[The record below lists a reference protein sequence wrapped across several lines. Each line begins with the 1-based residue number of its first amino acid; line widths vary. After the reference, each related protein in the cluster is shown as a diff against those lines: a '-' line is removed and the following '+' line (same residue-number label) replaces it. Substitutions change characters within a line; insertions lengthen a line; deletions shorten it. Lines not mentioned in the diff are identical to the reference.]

1 MGGKKGRMEGGEGK
15 WNNKNKCVEDERE
28 LCKIMYETEDSV

>member
-1 MGGKKGRMEGGEGK
+1 MRGSEIIKTKR
-15 WNNKNKCVEDERE
+15 VADERE